1 MGIFDDPIKG
11 AEQAGQ
17 RVADHIGKSL
27 PGVVDAIT
35 NTLGDDEVV
44 ITIPEIK
51 ITISFR
57 KRV

>member
-1 MGIFDDPIKG
+1 MSFDPIKD
-11 AEQAGQ
+11 AEAASQ
-17 RVADHIGKSL
+17 RVADHIGQTM

-51 ITISFR
+51 IRISFS
-57 KRV
+57 KRA